1 MFCTLVIIIKFLYYD
16 IIKGDGI
23 IMDKIIRIMYDL
35 YVGDTSNN
43 DILKDE
49 VYDNL
54 ISKLIDLEEKLK
66 AMLKQGSNSKKDIDQ
81 IVDDLFYT
89 NNELLSLYRY
99 YDFEQGFITGMAISM
114 LESEYISSDYMSELI
129 NKLNKIKK
137 I

>member
-1 MFCTLVIIIKFLYYD
+1 MYQL
-16 IIKGDGI
+16 
-23 IMDKIIRIMYDL
+23 IRIMYDL
-35 YVGDTSNN
+35 YVWDTNN
-43 DILKDE
+43 DAIFDDE
-49 VYDNL
+49 TYGEL
-54 ISKLIDLEEKLK
+54 TGKLMELEEKLK

-81 IVDDLFYT
+81 IVDDFFIA
-89 NNELLSLYRY
+89 NNALSSLYRY